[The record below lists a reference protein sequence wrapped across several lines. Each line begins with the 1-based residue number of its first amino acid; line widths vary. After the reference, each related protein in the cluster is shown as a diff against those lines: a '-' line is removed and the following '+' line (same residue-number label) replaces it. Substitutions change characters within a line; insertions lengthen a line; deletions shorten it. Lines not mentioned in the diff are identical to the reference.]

1 VLAARAGND
10 ELATVNCAV
19 WGVLNVT
26 PDSFSDGGDHLD
38 RGAAIAHGRR
48 LLAQGADVIDV
59 GGESTRPRGRAYGS
73 GHEEVGVAEELDRV
87 LPVIEALAAAG
98 AKVSIDTQKAEVA
111 RAALRAGATIV
122 NDVSA
127 RSTDALLEVVREHGV
142 ELVRMHNRSKGEVE
156 PSNTVYDD
164 VVGIVMRELEEEVG
178 RAARAGIARERI
190 WIDPGIGF
198 AKTAEQSLEVL
209 RRLDAFV
216 GAGHRVLVGPSRKA
230 FIAHYARDAD
240 GALPAP
246 KQRVGGT
253 VAAVVWSALAG
264 VDAVRVHDVH
274 EARQALLLVRALG
287 REAVA

>member
-1 VLAARAGND
+1 
-10 ELATVNCAV
+10 VNCAV

-38 RGAAIAHGRR
+38 RAAAIAHGRR
-48 LLAQGADVIDV
+48 LLAQGAAIIDV
-59 GGESTRPRGRAYGS
+59 GGESTRPRGRTYGA
-73 GHEEVGVAEELDRV
+73 GAEEVGTSEELDRV
-87 LPVIEALAAAG
+87 VPVIEVLAAAG
-98 AKVSIDTQKAEVA
+98 ATVSIDTRKAEVA

-122 NDVSA
+122 NDVST

-142 ELVRMHNRSKGEVE
+142 ELVRMHNRGKGEVE
-156 PSNTVYDD
+156 PPNTVYDD
-164 VVGIVMRELEEEVG
+164 VVSIVMRELEEEVG
-178 RAARAGIARERI
+178 RAARAGIARERV

-198 AKTAEQSLEVL
+198 AKTAEQSLELL

-230 FIAHYARDAD
+230 FIAHFAPDLD
-240 GALPAP
+240 GALPPP
-246 KQRVGGT
+246 KERLGGT
-253 VAAVVWSALAG
+253 IAAVVWAALAG

-274 EARQALLLVRALG
+274 EARQALRLVEALG